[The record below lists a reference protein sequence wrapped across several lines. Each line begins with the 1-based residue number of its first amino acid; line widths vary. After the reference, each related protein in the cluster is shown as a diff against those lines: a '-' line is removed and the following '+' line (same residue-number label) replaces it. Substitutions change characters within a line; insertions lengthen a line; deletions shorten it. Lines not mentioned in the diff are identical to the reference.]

1 MDTRPPRPPDH
12 FFQGLPGPKTVVKTR
27 HRQPDGRAVGH
38 ETSAG
43 VAGNRSMERQLEQLT
58 QHVIVMGFGPLGQLV
73 AQRLKAAGD
82 TVIIIERL
90 ADLAAQASEL
100 GYLVLQADA
109 GTDDVAP
116 KRAGAD
122 NAKAFV
128 VTNEDPDRKVAVT
141 LLAHSLNPKL
151 KIAVTGANRD
161 RGALLHREGASEVI
175 IADDLIAG
183 TLVSLLGDKGKAD
196 K

>member
-1 MDTRPPRPPDH
+1 
-12 FFQGLPGPKTVVKTR
+12 
-27 HRQPDGRAVGH
+27 
-38 ETSAG
+38 
-43 VAGNRSMERQLEQLT
+43 
-58 QHVIVMGFGPLGQLV
+58 
-73 AQRLKAAGD
+73 
-82 TVIIIERL
+82 
-90 ADLAAQASEL
+90 
-100 GYLVLQADA
+100 
-109 GTDDVAP
+109 
-116 KRAGAD
+116 
-122 NAKAFV
+122 V